1 MPYKFS
7 SLEML
12 AEWFRLPS
20 KLRLASSKKSGVTP
34 EIKPR
39 DITQDEATAFE
50 NKQQE
55 GTRRS
60 SSSGTP
66 RRSKKVNCSTLN
78 RLDYSLNV
86 CL

>member
-12 AEWFRLPS
+12 AEWFRLPP
-20 KLRLASSKKSGVTP
+20 KLRLASRKKTGETP
-34 EIKPR
+34 EIQPR

-55 GTRRS
+55 GPKRP
-60 SSSGTP
+60 SSSGKP
-66 RRSKKVNCSTLN
+66 RLLKKSDLPH
-78 RLDYSLNV
+78 SE
-86 CL
+86 